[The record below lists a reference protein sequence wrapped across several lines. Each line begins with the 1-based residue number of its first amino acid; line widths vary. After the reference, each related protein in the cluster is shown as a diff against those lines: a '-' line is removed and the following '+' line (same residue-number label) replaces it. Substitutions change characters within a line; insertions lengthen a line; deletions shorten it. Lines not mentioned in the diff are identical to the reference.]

1 MRAPRVYFASAWG
14 TIALFTLYTAIVG
27 RSAVAWW
34 ILLALVPPLVV
45 FVWWMRDRAVLE
57 RRIKRLEA
65 RSEIGDERRVVAN
78 ADLTKVED
86 MLGDIETRVAQ
97 IEGNESSATRTEV
110 SGQIPVSG
118 QHISS
123 VAGFISVN
131 PK

>member
-1 MRAPRVYFASAWG
+1 MRSPRVYFACAWG
-14 TIALFTLYTAIVG
+14 TIALFALYTGIVE

-34 ILLALVPPLVV
+34 ILLALVPSLVV
-45 FVWWMRDRAVLE
+45 FVWWMRDRAALE

-65 RSEIGDERRVVAN
+65 RSEIGDERRVEAN

-97 IEGNESSATRTEV
+97 IEGNESSATRSEV
-110 SGQIPVSG
+110 SGQMPVSG
-118 QHISS
+118 QRISS